1 MTNADCLVVE
11 KTTIGNF
18 LKFYRVRVGILNRI
32 FKREREETTPQ
43 HIGLRT
49 DMKNIYIFR
58 DGNGI
63 GCIVLTSPDP
73 IRNRHYNF

>member
-11 KTTIGNF
+11 KTTNGRF
-18 LKFYRVRVGILNRI
+18 LKFYRVRILNRI

-63 GCIVLTSPDP
+63 GCLVPTSPVP
-73 IRNRHYNF
+73 IPNRHYNF